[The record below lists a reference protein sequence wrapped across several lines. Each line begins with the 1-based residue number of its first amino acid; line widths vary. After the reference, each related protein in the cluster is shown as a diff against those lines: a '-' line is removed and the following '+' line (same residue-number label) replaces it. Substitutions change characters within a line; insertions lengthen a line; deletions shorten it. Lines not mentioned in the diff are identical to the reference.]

1 MDIYVLQVITG
12 KESQTLK
19 SLESLAEKSGKGN
32 HFFFPR
38 RELTQRRSGRRYRK
52 TQPLFPG
59 YLFLETPE
67 LNDVFVHDIVRL
79 PHVIHFLP
87 KTRGIIPMSRED
99 AERVKPFLKGS
110 GLTTLVNVHF
120 DENDR
125 IVILEGPLKGQEG
138 LIVKVDRRRRRMR
151 VRLNLY
157 DKGHLV
163 DFGYQ
168 DLGKAP

>member
-1 MDIYVLQVITG
+1 MDIYVLQVIAG
-12 KESQTLK
+12 KEKQALK
-19 SLESLAEKSGKGN
+19 SLETLAEKSGKEN
-32 HFFFPR
+32 RIFFPR
-38 RELTQRRSGRRYRK
+38 RELTQRKSGRRYRK
-52 TQPLFPG
+52 IQPLFPG
-59 YLFLETPE
+59 YLFLETPK
-67 LNDVFVHDIVRL
+67 LNNDFIHDAVHL
-79 PHVIHFLP
+79 PQVIHFLP
-87 KTRGIIPMSRED
+87 KTRGIIPISRED
-99 AERVKPFLKGS
+99 AERLKPFLKGS
-110 GLTTLVNVHF
+110 GLTKLVNIHF